1 MQSSI
6 KLDYYQKKKKKKFH
20 IQITHTIGHVDVA
33 GFAHRFVMTNTK
45 VSDDKLLIIAST
57 FILLDRYLH
66 ILVIDMI
73 GLYIEKTIPRIMFRY
88 LNAFS

>member
-6 KLDYYQKKKKKKFH
+6 KLDYYQQQQKKKIH
-20 IQITHTIGHVDVA
+20 IQITHTIGNVDVA
-33 GFAHRFVMTNTK
+33 GFAHRFVMATTK
-45 VSDDKLLIIAST
+45 VSDDKLVIIAST
-57 FILLDRYLH
+57 FILVDRYLH

-73 GLYIEKTIPRIMFRY
+73 GLYIEKTIPRIMLRY